1 MIDQYLRFR
10 SQLAEALDP
19 AFYPIE
25 WLDQQILDGRAAP
38 IATANACVV
47 AEIRTYPGGARE
59 VHGLVAAGD
68 LAEIVAETIPAVEEM
83 GREHGCRFACCESR
97 EGWVRMLKS
106 SGYRVHQV
114 TLRKEL

>member
-10 SQLAEALDP
+10 SELAEALDP
-19 AFYPIE
+19 RFYPIE
-25 WLDQQILDGRAAP
+25 WLDQRMLEGRATV
-38 IATANACVV
+38 IASANACVAV
-47 AEIRTYPGGARE
+47 EIRTYPGGARE

-68 LAEIVAETIPAVEEM
+68 LAEIVAETIPAVEAM
-83 GREHGCRFACCESR
+83 GREEGCIVACCESR
-97 EGWVRMLKS
+97 EGWARMLKS